1 MEFSPTSK
9 GKNIT
14 IRTYRLIIKISKKKI
29 ITIIVLILKSIYQ
42 KTQILKV

>member
-14 IRTYRLIIKISKKKI
+14 IRTYRLIIKISIKNNN
-29 ITIIVLILKSIYQ
+29 YDN
-42 KTQILKV
+42 